1 MLAMGISS
9 ATAQGSLVFTLGI
22 RNTEKDVD
30 RLLEALPPVV
40 ERLREMSPLYY
51 KAKRGQAKA

>member
-9 ATAQGSLVFTLGI
+9 ATAQGSLVFTLGTH
-22 RNTEKDVD
+22 NTEKDVD

-40 ERLREMSPLYY
+40 QRLREMSPLYY
-51 KAKRGQAKA
+51 KAKRQQAKA